1 MSRNIVRV
9 NKTQNYT
16 VMSNT
21 HLKDDRLSWKAKGI
35 HSYILSLPDDW
46 KVILEHLKTVST
58 DGRDSTTAGIK
69 ELYKYRYWQK
79 YPVYQDGKI
88 VEWITEVYEEPFPE
102 NEKIKSII
110 YKENIKVIN
119 YENETSEEIDLLTGN
134 PLVVDNTD
142 VDLLTGNLQVGI
154 LEVDNP
160 TLLNTN
166 NTNNLSFTNHS
177 FNQLENKD
185 NDNDDENKKEEENE
199 RMNEDKEKLEEIL
212 EKAQVDLFVD
222 SFVKP
227 KGIKRAIESLWY
239 RTKPLETNNM
249 KIPVDKLK
257 DDLSDLTSS
266 DIEIGLQIYSEQSR
280 HQRISN
286 RTTYLG
292 VCIYNAM
299 FDKDLKIHND
309 LRVDGII

>member
-177 FNQLENKD
+177 FNQP
-185 NDNDDENKKEEENE
+185 EEENE
-199 RMNEDKEKLEEIL
+199 RLNDDKEKLEEIL

>member
-58 DGRDSTTAGIK
+58 DGRDSTTSGIK

-142 VDLLTGNLQVGI
+142 VDLLTGNLQVGN

-177 FNQLENKD
+177 FNQP
-185 NDNDDENKKEEENE
+185 EEENE
-199 RMNEDKEKLEEIL
+199 RLNEDKEILEEIL

-257 DDLSDLTSS
+257 DDLRDLTSS

>member
-177 FNQLENKD
+177 FNQP
-185 NDNDDENKKEEENE
+185 EEENE
-199 RMNEDKEKLEEIL
+199 RLNEDKEKLEEIL

-257 DDLSDLTSS
+257 DDLRDLTSS